1 MGEPLEGSR
10 VEDDSRGLGRVL
22 ALSDGEHAIALTLR
36 VLNTEVPEIPENLVT
51 EELPSELLDL
61 WPTFLSYMLSFVV
74 ILFYWMALIV
84 SSA

>member
-1 MGEPLEGSR
+1 VGEPLEGSR

-22 ALSDGEHAIALTLR
+22 ALSDGVFDIALTLR

-51 EELPSELLDL
+51 EELPGELLDL

-84 SSA
+84 SSS

>member
-1 MGEPLEGSR
+1 M
-10 VEDDSRGLGRVL
+10 
-22 ALSDGEHAIALTLR
+22 
-36 VLNTEVPEIPENLVT
+36 NTEVPEIPENLVT
-51 EELPSELLDL
+51 EELPGELLDL

>member
-22 ALSDGEHAIALTLR
+22 ALSDGVFDIALTLR

-51 EELPSELLDL
+51 EELPGELLDL
-61 WPTFLSYMLSFVV
+61 WPTFFSYMLSFVV

-84 SSA
+84 S